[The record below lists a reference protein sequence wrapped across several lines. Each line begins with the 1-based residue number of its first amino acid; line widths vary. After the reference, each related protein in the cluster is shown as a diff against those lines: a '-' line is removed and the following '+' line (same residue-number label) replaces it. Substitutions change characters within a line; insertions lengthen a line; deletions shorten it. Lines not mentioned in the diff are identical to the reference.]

1 MCRRFLM
8 LTWDEALQA
17 AVFVEA
23 VSPVVSQAEWPAA
36 VQSEA
41 GRFAPAAKTLGN
53 SAGSEADGAQSGSI
67 WPAVED
73 LSCRAQAVPGD
84 GVLVLLGEPAG
95 PSSSMGLRPVEMTWG
110 YAAPWKQGGAGL
122 VYNARI
128 ESALGKPE
136 GMWGESVRRRRCIVP
151 TWGFFE
157 YHDKE
162 RVPSPKTGRP
172 VKRPYLFGS
181 VPRDCG
187 SDAVARDAG
196 AMARDARPG
205 AAACDGAPSSAA
217 YLTLLAGIYEDG
229 RFAVVTC
236 EPTPDAAAV
245 HDRVPLVLEPH
256 EAGVWLGEGY
266 AVLANRA
273 GVRLRIEPAWSP
285 DAARTKAGESPDG
298 FVRVGLGPSLSLD
311 AARAAGADSQGE
323 GGQLSLF

>member
-17 AVFVEA
+17 AAFVEA

-128 ESALGKPE
+128 ESSLGKPE

-151 TWGFFE
+151 PGGSSNITTRSVCPAL
-157 YHDKE
+157 K
-162 RVPSPKTGRP
+162 RVDP
-172 VKRPYLFGS
+172 
-181 VPRDCG
+181 
-187 SDAVARDAG
+187 
-196 AMARDARPG
+196 
-205 AAACDGAPSSAA
+205 
-217 YLTLLAGIYEDG
+217 
-229 RFAVVTC
+229 
-236 EPTPDAAAV
+236 
-245 HDRVPLVLEPH
+245 
-256 EAGVWLGEGY
+256 
-266 AVLANRA
+266 
-273 GVRLRIEPAWSP
+273 
-285 DAARTKAGESPDG
+285 
-298 FVRVGLGPSLSLD
+298 
-311 AARAAGADSQGE
+311 
-323 GGQLSLF
+323 